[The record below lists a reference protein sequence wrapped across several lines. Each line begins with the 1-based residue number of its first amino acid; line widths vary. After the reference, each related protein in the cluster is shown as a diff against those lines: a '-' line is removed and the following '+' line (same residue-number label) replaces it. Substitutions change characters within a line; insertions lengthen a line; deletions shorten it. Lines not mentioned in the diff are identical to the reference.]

1 MKNSFFYNIADI
13 KKMKI
18 LLRTGEK
25 ITTLA
30 KNHCEEFNT
39 SVGALTSKLY
49 SVAKHTRGRKPKKTK
64 DVIVKTTVEKTKP
77 QGLAVPEGTR
87 FEGVSKRV
95 ELFEDHF
102 CIYF

>member
-1 MKNSFFYNIADI
+1 MKNSFFYNTADI
-13 KKMKI
+13 KKIKT

-39 SVGALTSKLY
+39 SASALTSKFY
-49 SVAKHTRGRKPKKTK
+49 SVAKNTRGRKSKKTSN
-64 DVIVKTTVEKTKP
+64 VLVKTTVEKTKP